1 MGAAAMTDRKSL
13 SAYIAWLSTCL
24 LAAAAGHLIDDY
36 TRTTWLLMGA
46 FGLVAAVGLQI
57 ASRTFVSRQN
67 QKLQRA
73 NQRRIER
80 QLGHIEGADAAI
92 TGDAGTVKTGK
103 PDSTPGGL
111 FAPLR
116 RK

>member
-1 MGAAAMTDRKSL
+1 MTDRHSL

-24 LAAAAGHLIDDY
+24 LAAAAGHLIDDF
-36 TRTTWLLMGA
+36 TRTSWFLLGA

-57 ASRTFVSRQN
+57 ASRSFESRQN
-67 QKLQRA
+67 QRLQRA

-80 QLGHIEGADAAI
+80 QLGHAEGACATNI
-92 TGDAGTVKTGK
+92 GVAGPVTTGK
-103 PDSTPGGL
+103 PDSIPGG
-111 FAPLR
+111 FVAPLR